1 MRVTSTGLIIATA
14 AAVGVVGT
22 VLSQRQPNEQVTD
35 VIRPGE
41 LVTVS
46 AKGRSIDERTAAEIQ
61 PWLAKLRQ
69 GNPPSVPYV
78 AGAYLHDGAA
88 KVALP
93 RAAKPQI
100 TWTLGR
106 LPSGGWLVASQDR
119 DEKKPSGR
127 YGVLTLDGHFD
138 LIGEGAPLGAA
149 LSPDRSQLVYA
160 VGNEQPPMVT
170 VVDLATR
177 RPSAELPAPAGK
189 DFGRVDGWNLDGIW
203 LRSAQG
209 ITRWIPGSPPQQAGD
224 VAIHITAPRTHLLQQ
239 RVGDCDRL
247 VSSEGNLTP
256 QIEYCGFSPIA
267 GVLSPDA
274 TTFITPDQRARGV
287 YQRRTVQLDLI
298 PGIPFGD
305 VAWEDAN
312 HLLVTPPSTPV
323 SVVRCNTLTG
333 SCELALTA
341 QDLRLAPE
349 DS

>member
-1 MRVTSTGLIIATA
+1 MA
-14 AAVGVVGT
+14 
-22 VLSQRQPNEQVTD
+22 RQTP
-35 VIRPGE
+35 PGQPAE
-41 LVTVS
+41 
-46 AKGRSIDERTAAEIQ
+46 RSVR
-61 PWLAKLRQ
+61 
-69 GNPPSVPYV
+69 GS
-78 AGAYLHDGAA
+78 AYLHDGAA

-267 GVLSPDA
+267 GVLSP
-274 TTFITPDQRARGV
+274 
-287 YQRRTVQLDLI
+287 
-298 PGIPFGD
+298 
-305 VAWEDAN
+305 
-312 HLLVTPPSTPV
+312 TPPPSSPPTNERGAST
-323 SVVRCNTLTG
+323 S
-333 SCELALTA
+333 AA
-341 QDLRLAPE
+341 QSNWTSSPASPSATSPGKTRTTYWSLPRAPR
-349 DS
+349 SQ